1 MLEFFFLPMEN
12 IYIQTSQNIS
22 LEQSVASIGER
33 IVAQLI
39 DYLLFAAY
47 GIIVSII
54 YKIIS
59 VIFNLESVIIPIL
72 LMLPILF
79 YDLFCE
85 VYFNG
90 QNVGKRAMKLKVVTV
105 DGSQPEFMAYFIRW
119 MFRIVD
125 TVSSFGSVATLTII
139 FNGKGRRLGDIA
151 AGTRV
156 IRLKPIE
163 GKVYLSTPQIPSD
176 YQPRFRESENLSD
189 KDYAILLELFEFR
202 LANGLTYSVVNLM
215 ENAKVQFCTKLNIT
229 SDLPAKDFLNA
240 LEKDYV
246 YFNSQKLKD

>member
-1 MLEFFFLPMEN
+1 MEN
-12 IYIQTSQNIS
+12 IYIQTSQNIN

-33 IVAQLI
+33 ILAQLI

-47 GIIVSII
+47 GLIVAIVYSIVNDLFSI
-54 YKIIS
+54 NS
-59 VIFNLESVIIPIL
+59 TVIPIL
-72 LMLPILF
+72 LMLPIVL
-79 YDLFCE
+79 YDLLCE
-85 VYFNG
+85 IFYNG
-90 QNVGKRAMKLKVVTV
+90 QNVGKRVMKLKVVMV

-125 TVSSFGSVATLTII
+125 TSISLGSVATLTII

-156 IRLKPIE
+156 IRLKPVE
-163 GKVYLSTPQIPSD
+163 SKSFLSAPQLPPD
-176 YQPRFRESENLSD
+176 YQPAFLESENLSD

-202 LANGLTYSVVNLM
+202 LQNINTYSVQKLM
-215 ENAKVQFCTKLNIT
+215 ENAKAQFCTKLNINT
-229 SDLPAKDFLNA
+229 NLPAKNFLNA

-246 YFNSQKLKD
+246 YFNSQKFKD